1 MRKNRVRIMMCFI
14 ISLGLGCATVPPES
28 VTVSRQLEKNLS
40 ILRQNNILLLDEWYK
55 LSVDY
60 WTEKVAQEGPDKIL
74 EKAKEQGISIDLTT
88 DYRDLVQQ
96 VFQEYRKNFLE
107 ELNGSY
113 QSYRDGIN
121 EDYFLTID
129 GAQKLTNLLQSV
141 VKADAARAALV
152 ESVSSKLKIRD
163 GIENIQSQLQSAIGP

>member
-1 MRKNRVRIMMCFI
+1 MRKNMVQIMMCFVM
-14 ISLGLGCATVPPES
+14 SLGLGCATVPPES
-28 VTVSRQLEKNLS
+28 VTVSQQLEKNLN

-74 EKAKEQGISIDLTT
+74 DKAKEQGISVDLTT

-96 VFQEYRKNFLE
+96 VLQAYRKNFLE
-107 ELNGSY
+107 QLNGSY
-113 QSYRDGIN
+113 QAYRDGIN
-121 EDYFLTID
+121 EDYSLTIT

-141 VKADAARAALV
+141 VKVDAARAALV
-152 ESVSSKLKIRD
+152 ESISSELHIRD
-163 GIENIQSQLQSAIGP
+163 GIEKIQPRLQSPVGP